1 MNGNRETFTTF
12 AAEYSREKRTPK
24 FSVESPSLPIDT
36 RDIRSFD
43 YDSVVLPRAED
54 TTRFEINPFSAFVQV
69 AEKLKGADRAK
80 YVVTGTLWTV
90 AALAA
95 LALNSIVLVLDGG
108 LLNIFATSA
117 SYLAFKQ
124 FKAAITGTP
133 HTCLEFKCTNAVIK
147 DRVGE
152 IFAYVKTFFKKL
164 FSGNNTCIDCVAPA

>member
-1 MNGNRETFTTF
+1 MNENRETFTKF
-12 AAEYSREKRTPK
+12 AAKYSREKRTPK
-24 FSVESPSLPIDT
+24 FSVETPSLPIDT
-36 RDIRSFD
+36 DVRSFD
-43 YDSVVLPRAED
+43 YDRITLPRSD
-54 TTRFEINPFSAFVQV
+54 DVVRFELNPFV
-69 AEKLKGADRAK
+69 ALKDATDKLKGTERAK

-95 LALNSIVLVLDGG
+95 LALNSVVLVLDGG

-152 IFAYVKTFFKKL
+152 IFAYIKAALKKL
-164 FSGNNTCIDCVAPA
+164 FSGNNTCVDCVAPA